1 MDKLKITMFGEFS
14 VSYNDNTVSEHSK
27 RSKKLWFLLQYL
39 LVHHGHSVNQA
50 ELIDVLSGDE
60 EGVNPAS
67 ALKTQIHRLRD
78 VLNGLGCEDPI
89 IICVNGAYSI
99 NGDIDLEIDAEE
111 FEKAFKEGNAAE
123 DKGEKLRLIL
133 KAVNLYVGDFLAKS
147 AYESWVVPLNTYYR
161 SIYSK
166 SVRIAIELL
175 TEMGK
180 LHDIIAICS
189 KATTIN
195 PYDEFVHYSH
205 IKSLAELGDQEGA
218 KRQYENV
225 TRLMMTKFGIS
236 PSKELMELYET
247 AIKTKKNIQS
257 DIDSVISDLLEPRP
271 IAGAFFCEY
280 QIFKHMYQLELREAQ
295 RTGVSIN
302 ICLLTISGGDGEL
315 PAQNP
320 LNKAMDRLKECISR
334 SLRGSDVFARY
345 SVSQFVILLSNTNEQ
360 TGSIIMKRIEKA
372 FRHENTNKDIE
383 LSYNFRTTR
392 RDDYN

>member
-1 MDKLKITMFGEFS
+1 M
-14 VSYNDNTVSEHSK
+14 
-27 RSKKLWFLLQYL
+27 
-39 LVHHGHSVNQA
+39 
-50 ELIDVLSGDE
+50 
-60 EGVNPAS
+60 
-67 ALKTQIHRLRD
+67 
-78 VLNGLGCEDPI
+78 
-89 IICVNGAYSI
+89 
-99 NGDIDLEIDAEE
+99 
-111 FEKAFKEGNAAE
+111 
-123 DKGEKLRLIL
+123 
-133 KAVNLYVGDFLAKS
+133 NLYVGDFLAKS